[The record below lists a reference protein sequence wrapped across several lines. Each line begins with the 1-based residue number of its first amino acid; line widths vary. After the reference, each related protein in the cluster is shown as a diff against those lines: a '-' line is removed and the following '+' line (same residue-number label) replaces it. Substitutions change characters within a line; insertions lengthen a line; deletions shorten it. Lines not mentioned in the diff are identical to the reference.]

1 MVINLPCLTDK
12 KELAIPGQTTTD
24 LKFVNQHNMF
34 WNTASSKTI
43 HFVKQIHA
51 IVDGK
56 AIVIPESSVSSD
68 HLFDDEDGITYL
80 TTDEIFENLALI
92 GYEQLL
98 TKLTFQKG
106 GNPRRQE
113 TIGGTP
119 AQTRSESMLKQPNE
133 PPLLEGHTSRSK
145 EGRMEHTFELTDT
158 VPPTRPDSPLTGGY
172 IPRSDEGRL
181 KLLELMNICTT
192 LSNRGRMIREID
204 KDENVNLVSV
214 QEEVHKTDEP
224 LKENDDA
231 TLAETLPNIKWSTT
245 KDKGKCIMQET
256 EPPKKINKREMIQ
269 LSLDEELAQKLHAE
283 KFAKETARQEQEKY
297 NLEKALELQ
306 K

>member
-1 MVINLPCLTDK
+1 
-12 KELAIPGQTTTD
+12 
-24 LKFVNQHNMF
+24 F

-56 AIVIPESSVSSD
+56 AIVISESSVRSD
-68 HLFDDEDGITYL
+68 LLFDDEDGITCL

-92 GYEQLL
+92 GYEQLS

-106 GNPRRQE
+106 MDTGGNPRRQK
-113 TIGGTP
+113 TMGGTP
-119 AQTRSESMLKQPNE
+119 AQTRSESVLEQPNE

-158 VPPTRPDSPLTGGY
+158 VPPTRPDSPLTG
-172 IPRSDEGRL
+172 
-181 KLLELMNICTT
+181 M
-192 LSNRGRMIREID
+192 RGRMIREID
-204 KDENVNLVSV
+204 KDENVNLVSE
-214 QEEVHKTDEP
+214 QEEVHETDEP

-231 TLAETLPNIKWSTT
+231 TIAETLPNIKQSTT

-283 KFAKETARQEQEKY
+283 KLAKETAR
-297 NLEKALELQ
+297 
-306 K
+306 